1 MRETFMSHRH
11 SDPGPG
17 ARLPRR
23 LLLSAAAGGLAAP
36 ALAQAAWPNRP
47 IRFIVG
53 FAAGGPTDT
62 LARLAAPG
70 FQEALGQ
77 PVVVENRPGAAANLG
92 TEAVVRATDG
102 HTFLIANSGQ
112 IVINP
117 HTYER
122 LPFDPMRDLV
132 PVAKMMTNYFLMT
145 ITSSVP
151 AQTHAE
157 LVTLMRARPGQFP
170 YASTG
175 AGGITHVVSEAWR
188 RAANVESEPVHF
200 RGTAAAIPDVL
211 AGRVP
216 IFIDGIQALGEHV
229 NAGRLRALY
238 TMRPER
244 QPLMPNVP
252 TTREIGLPQVNFESW
267 FAMYAP
273 RATPREVVERLA
285 AVNRPVMLHP
295 AVRDRL
301 AAGAVDAVPST
312 PEELQALQDRD
323 FRFFGEVV
331 RAANIRAE

>member
-1 MRETFMSHRH
+1 MHHFTAR
-11 SDPGPG
+11 PGV
-17 ARLPRR
+17 RR
-23 LLLSAAAGGLAAP
+23 RVLLAAAPALLAAP
-36 ALAQAAWPNRP
+36 AMAQPAWPNRT

-77 PVVVENRPGAAANLG
+77 TVVVENRPGAAANLG
-92 TEAVVRATDG
+92 TEAVIRANDG

-112 IVINP
+112 VVINP

-132 PVAKMMTNYFLMT
+132 PVAKMMTNYFFMT
-145 ITSSVP
+145 VASALP
-151 AQTHAE
+151 AQNHAE
-157 LVTLMRARPGQFP
+157 LVALMRARPGELK

-175 AGGITHVVSEAWR
+175 AGGITHVVTEAWR
-188 RAANVESEPVHF
+188 RAVGVETEPVHF

-211 AGRVP
+211 ANRVP
-216 IFIDGIQALGEHV
+216 IFMDGIQLLGDHA
-229 NAGRLRALY
+229 NSGRLRGIFVTRAD
-238 TMRPER
+238 R
-244 QPLMPNVP
+244 QPLQPNVP
-252 TTREIGLPQVNFESW
+252 TTREIGIPQVNFESW

-273 RATPREVVERLA
+273 RGTPREIVQRLA
-285 AVNRPVMLHP
+285 EINRPVMLNP

-301 AAGAVDAVPST
+301 AVGAVDAVPST
-312 PEELQALQDRD
+312 PEELQAITERD
-323 FRFFGEVV
+323 FRMFGEVV

>member
-1 MRETFMSHRH
+1 MTASTDVR
-11 SDPGPG
+11 G
-17 ARLPRR
+17 LPRR
-23 LLLSAAAGGLAAP
+23 SLLLASGGALLAAP
-36 ALAQAAWPNRP
+36 ALAQSPWPNRP
-47 IRFIVG
+47 VRFIVG

-112 IVINP
+112 VVINP

-145 ITSSVP
+145 ISSQVP
-151 AQTHAE
+151 AQNHAE
-157 LVTLMRARPGQFP
+157 LVALMRARPGQFN

-175 AGGITHVVSEAWR
+175 AGGITHVVTEAWR
-188 RAANVESEPVHF
+188 RAVGVETEPVHF

-211 AGRVP
+211 ANRVP
-216 IFIDGIQALGEHV
+216 IFMDGIQLLGDHV
-229 NAGRLRALY
+229 NAGRLRALFV
-238 TMRPER
+238 TRSER
-244 QPLMPNVP
+244 QPLQPNVP
-252 TTREIGLPQVNFESW
+252 TTREIGIPQVNFESW

-273 RATPREVVERLA
+273 RGTPREVVERMA
-285 AVNRPVMLHP
+285 AINRPVMLHP
-295 AVRDRL
+295 TVRERL
-301 AAGAVDAVPST
+301 AVGAVDSVPST
-312 PEELQALQDRD
+312 PEELQALTERD
-323 FRFFGEVV
+323 FRIFGEVV

>member
-1 MRETFMSHRH
+1 MTASTA
-11 SDPGPG
+11 
-17 ARLPRR
+17 ARGLPRR
-23 LLLSAAAGGLAAP
+23 SLLLASGGALLAAP
-36 ALAQAAWPNRP
+36 ALAQSPWPNRP
-47 IRFIVG
+47 VRFIVG

-112 IVINP
+112 VVINP

-145 ITSSVP
+145 ISSRVP
-151 AQTHAE
+151 AQNHAE
-157 LVTLMRARPGQFP
+157 LVALMRSRPGQLN

-175 AGGITHVVSEAWR
+175 AGGITHVVTEAWR
-188 RAANVESEPVHF
+188 RAVGVESEPVHF

-211 AGRVP
+211 ANRVP
-216 IFIDGIQALGEHV
+216 IFMDGIQLLGDHV
-229 NAGRLRALY
+229 NAGRLRALFV
-238 TMRPER
+238 TRPER
-244 QPLMPNVP
+244 QPLQPNVP
-252 TTREIGLPQVNFESW
+252 TTREIGIPQVNFESW

-273 RATPREVVERLA
+273 RGTPREVVERMA
-285 AVNRPVMLHP
+285 AINRPVMLHP

-301 AAGAVDAVPST
+301 AVGAVDSVPST
-312 PEELQALQDRD
+312 PDELQALTERD
-323 FRFFGEVV
+323 FRMFGEVV

>member
-1 MRETFMSHRH
+1 MIASLFGR
-11 SDPGPG
+11 G
-17 ARLPRR
+17 LPRR
-23 LLLSAAAGGLAAP
+23 HLLVGAASTLLAAP
-36 ALAQAAWPNRP
+36 ALAQPAWPNRTV
-47 IRFIVG
+47 RFIVG

-92 TEAVVRATDG
+92 TEAVIRSTDG

-112 IVINP
+112 LVINP
-117 HTYER
+117 HTYTS
-122 LPFDPMRDLV
+122 LPFDPMRDLA

-145 ITSSVP
+145 ISAQVP

-157 LVTLMRARPGQFP
+157 LVALMRAQPGRFP

-188 RAANVESEPVHF
+188 RAAGVESEPVHF

-211 AGRVP
+211 ANRVP
-216 IFIDGIQALGEHV
+216 IFIDGIQALGDHV
-229 NAGRLRALY
+229 NSGRLRALY

-252 TTREIGLPQVNFESW
+252 TTAEIGLPQVNFESW

-273 RATPREVVERLA
+273 RNTPREVVERMA
-285 AVNRPVMLHP
+285 AINRPVMLNP

-301 AAGAVDAVPST
+301 AAGAVDVVPST
-312 PEELQALQDRD
+312 PAELQALGERD

-331 RAANIRAE
+331 RAGNIRAE